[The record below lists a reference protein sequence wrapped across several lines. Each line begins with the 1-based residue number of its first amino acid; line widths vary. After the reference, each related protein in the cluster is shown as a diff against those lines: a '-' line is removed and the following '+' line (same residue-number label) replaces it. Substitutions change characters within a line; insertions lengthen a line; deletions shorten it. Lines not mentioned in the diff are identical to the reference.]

1 MKKTFKIITFNNFI
15 QTVFVLEK
23 SKMQECLNKITQ
35 VQKFSQKNLYIT
47 FLLHIVPQSFFLKY
61 EDNKIF
67 FSVTCKSTRTR

>member
-1 MKKTFKIITFNNFI
+1 MNKTFKIITFNNFI

-61 EDNKIF
+61 QDNKII

>member
-1 MKKTFKIITFNNFI
+1 MNKTFKIITFNNFI

-47 FLLHIVPQSFFLKY
+47 FLLHIVPQSFF
-61 EDNKIF
+61 
-67 FSVTCKSTRTR
+67 